1 MSTQSDSNKPSH
13 LAHFKKYYWKLKTF
27 WEKYGRMF
35 GRPLMCNFETELN
48 PDIEVTSI
56 WLHRKSC
63 LPTMEMGKTSLF
75 YKWYKIIKAGRHCY
89 VTTKAQ
95 KRISSPNGLSFLSLW
110 DCPRTLV
117 SHSFMDIIFQIC
129 TWNIGRFKTS
139 QGKKNKQLLF
149 PAAF

>member
-1 MSTQSDSNKPSH
+1 M
-13 LAHFKKYYWKLKTF
+13 KTF
-27 WEKYGRMF
+27 WGKYGRMF

-48 PDIEVTSI
+48 PDIIEATSI

-63 LPTMEMGKTSLF
+63 LPTMELGKTSLF
-75 YKWYKIIKAGRHCY
+75 YKWYKIKAGRHCY

-139 QGKKNKQLLF
+139 QEKKNTNFYSQQHFSSLF
-149 PAAF
+149 FVKYRSLSQRKSIGGYIL